1 MISSLIYYL
10 SEYRNPV
17 KNKGQKIRNISK
29 VILAVTPDFMFDFY
43 MRVTKKIFTS
53 WSDKDSK
60 HICSLFGVAG
70 YKTEVMPR
78 SYLCIRD
85 SRDAAGTKVPYV
97 LWLIAGMV
105 PWFFFSDALS
115 GGTRALLDYSYLVKK
130 VVFKIDI
137 LPIVKIVSAVFVH
150 LFFLAFAVLLYTLY
164 GYYPDVYTL
173 QVLYYSICLF
183 VLVMGISY
191 LTSAVVVFFRDLNQV
206 INIVLQVGVW
216 VTPIMWNID
225 TMDISPVLKNLLKL
239 NPLYYIVQGYRDAFI
254 GKVAFFERWELTIY
268 FWVVTIVFVVLGTH
282 VFKKLRMHFADVL

>member
-1 MISSLIYYL
+1 MTASKKKNQGLSMAGVYESRKLIARL
-10 SEYRNPV
+10 SVN
-17 KNKGQKIRNISK
+17 
-29 VILAVTPDFMFDFY
+29 DFK
-43 MRVTKKIFTS
+43 TKF
-53 WSDKDSK
+53 
-60 HICSLFGVAG
+60 AG
-70 YKTEVMPR
+70 
-78 SYLCIRD
+78 SYLGIIWAFVQPVITILVYWFVFEKGMKPAAI
-85 SRDAAGTKVPYV
+85 RDAAGTKVPYV

-183 VLVMGISY
+183 VLVMGIYY

>member
-1 MISSLIYYL
+1 MTASKKKNQGLSMAGVYESRKLIARL
-10 SEYRNPV
+10 SVN
-17 KNKGQKIRNISK
+17 
-29 VILAVTPDFMFDFY
+29 DFK
-43 MRVTKKIFTS
+43 TKF
-53 WSDKDSK
+53 
-60 HICSLFGVAG
+60 AG
-70 YKTEVMPR
+70 
-78 SYLCIRD
+78 SYLGIIWAFVQPVITILVYWFVFEKGMKPAAI
-85 SRDAAGTKVPYV
+85 RDAAGTEVPYV

-137 LPIVKIVSAVFVH
+137 LPIVKIVSAIFVH

>member
-1 MISSLIYYL
+1 M
-10 SEYRNPV
+10 
-17 KNKGQKIRNISK
+17 
-29 VILAVTPDFMFDFY
+29 
-43 MRVTKKIFTS
+43 
-53 WSDKDSK
+53 
-60 HICSLFGVAG
+60 
-70 YKTEVMPR
+70 
-78 SYLCIRD
+78 
-85 SRDAAGTKVPYV
+85 PYV

-191 LTSAVVVFFRDLNQV
+191 LTSAVVVFF
-206 INIVLQVGVW
+206 
-216 VTPIMWNID
+216 P
-225 TMDISPVLKNLLKL
+225 
-239 NPLYYIVQGYRDAFI
+239 
-254 GKVAFFERWELTIY
+254 
-268 FWVVTIVFVVLGTH
+268 
-282 VFKKLRMHFADVL
+282 

>member
-1 MISSLIYYL
+1 MTASKKKNQGLSMAGVYESRKLIARL
-10 SEYRNPV
+10 SVN
-17 KNKGQKIRNISK
+17 
-29 VILAVTPDFMFDFY
+29 DFK
-43 MRVTKKIFTS
+43 TKF
-53 WSDKDSK
+53 
-60 HICSLFGVAG
+60 AG
-70 YKTEVMPR
+70 
-78 SYLCIRD
+78 SYLGIIWAFVQPVITILVYWFVFEKGMKPAAI
-85 SRDAAGTKVPYV
+85 RDAAGTEVPYV

-150 LFFLAFAVLLYTLY
+150 LFFLAFAILLYTLY

-191 LTSAVVVFFRDLNQV
+191 LTSAVVVFFRDLNQI

>member
-1 MISSLIYYL
+1 MTASKKKNQGLSMAGVYESRKLIARL
-10 SEYRNPV
+10 SVN
-17 KNKGQKIRNISK
+17 
-29 VILAVTPDFMFDFY
+29 DFK
-43 MRVTKKIFTS
+43 TKF
-53 WSDKDSK
+53 
-60 HICSLFGVAG
+60 AG
-70 YKTEVMPR
+70 
-78 SYLCIRD
+78 SYLGIIWAFVQPVITILVYWFVFEKGMKPAAI
-85 SRDAAGTKVPYV
+85 RDAAGTEVPYV

-282 VFKKLRMHFADVL
+282 IFKKLRMHFADVL

>member
-1 MISSLIYYL
+1 MTASKKKNQGLSMAGVYESRKLIARL
-10 SEYRNPV
+10 SVN
-17 KNKGQKIRNISK
+17 
-29 VILAVTPDFMFDFY
+29 DFK
-43 MRVTKKIFTS
+43 TKF
-53 WSDKDSK
+53 
-60 HICSLFGVAG
+60 AG
-70 YKTEVMPR
+70 
-78 SYLCIRD
+78 SYLGIIWAFVQPVITILVYWFVFEKGMKPAAI
-85 SRDAAGTKVPYV
+85 RDAAGTEVPYV

-130 VVFKIDI
+130 VVFKIVI

>member
-1 MISSLIYYL
+1 MTASKKKNQGLSMAGVYESRKLIARL
-10 SEYRNPV
+10 SVN
-17 KNKGQKIRNISK
+17 
-29 VILAVTPDFMFDFY
+29 DFK
-43 MRVTKKIFTS
+43 TKF
-53 WSDKDSK
+53 
-60 HICSLFGVAG
+60 AG
-70 YKTEVMPR
+70 
-78 SYLCIRD
+78 SYLGIIWAFVQPVIKILVYWFVFEKGMKPAAI
-85 SRDAAGTKVPYV
+85 RDAAGTEVPYV

-225 TMDISPVLKNLLKL
+225 TMDISPILKNLLKL
-239 NPLYYIVQGYRDAFI
+239 NPLYYIVQGYRDALI
-254 GKVAFFERWELTIY
+254 GKVAFYERWELTLY
-268 FWVVTIVFVVLGTH
+268 FWAVTIVFMVLGTH

>member
-1 MISSLIYYL
+1 MTASKKKNQGLSMAGVYESRKLIARL
-10 SEYRNPV
+10 SVN
-17 KNKGQKIRNISK
+17 
-29 VILAVTPDFMFDFY
+29 DFK
-43 MRVTKKIFTS
+43 TKF
-53 WSDKDSK
+53 
-60 HICSLFGVAG
+60 AG
-70 YKTEVMPR
+70 
-78 SYLCIRD
+78 SYLGIIWAFVQPVITILVYWFVFEKGMKPAAI
-85 SRDAAGTKVPYV
+85 RDAAGTEVPYV

-164 GYYPDVYTL
+164 GYYPDIYTL

>member
-1 MISSLIYYL
+1 MTASKKKNQGLSMAGVYESRKLIARL
-10 SEYRNPV
+10 SVN
-17 KNKGQKIRNISK
+17 
-29 VILAVTPDFMFDFY
+29 DFK
-43 MRVTKKIFTS
+43 TKF
-53 WSDKDSK
+53 
-60 HICSLFGVAG
+60 AG
-70 YKTEVMPR
+70 
-78 SYLCIRD
+78 SYLGIIWAFVQPVITILVYWFVFEKGMKPAAI
-85 SRDAAGTKVPYV
+85 RDAAGTEVPYV

-137 LPIVKIVSAVFVH
+137 LPIIKIVSAVFVH

>member
-1 MISSLIYYL
+1 MTASKKKNQGLSMAGVYESRKLIARL
-10 SEYRNPV
+10 SVN
-17 KNKGQKIRNISK
+17 
-29 VILAVTPDFMFDFY
+29 DFK
-43 MRVTKKIFTS
+43 TKF
-53 WSDKDSK
+53 
-60 HICSLFGVAG
+60 AG
-70 YKTEVMPR
+70 
-78 SYLCIRD
+78 SYLGIIWAFVQPVITILVYWFVFEKGMKPAAI
-85 SRDAAGTKVPYV
+85 RDAAGTEVPYV

-254 GKVAFFERWELTIY
+254 GKVAFFEIWELTIY

>member
-1 MISSLIYYL
+1 MTASKKKNQGLSMAGVYESRKLIARL
-10 SEYRNPV
+10 SVN
-17 KNKGQKIRNISK
+17 
-29 VILAVTPDFMFDFY
+29 DFK
-43 MRVTKKIFTS
+43 TKF
-53 WSDKDSK
+53 
-60 HICSLFGVAG
+60 AG
-70 YKTEVMPR
+70 
-78 SYLCIRD
+78 SYLGLIWAFVQPVITILVYWFVFEKGMKPAAI
-85 SRDAAGTKVPYV
+85 RDAAGTEVPYV

-115 GGTRALLDYSYLVKK
+115 GGTRALLEYSYLVKK

-137 LPIVKIVSAVFVH
+137 VPIVKIVSAVFVH

>member
-1 MISSLIYYL
+1 MAGKKKDTSLLHHLIGSRSL
-10 SEYRNPV
+10 VWNLA
-17 KNKGQKIRNISK
+17 KNDI
-29 VILAVTPDFMFDFY
+29 
-43 MRVTKKIFTS
+43 KKKFAGS
-53 WSDKDSK
+53 Y
-60 HICSLFGVAG
+60 FGVVWAFVQPVITVLLYWFVFEKG
-70 YKTEVMPR
+70 LNSKATDLRTGIEIPF
-78 SYLCIRD
+78 
-85 SRDAAGTKVPYV
+85 V
-97 LWLIAGMV
+97 LWLTAGLV
-105 PWFFFSDALS
+105 PWFYFQEALN
-115 GGTRALLDYSYLVKK
+115 GGTGVLVEYSYLVKK